1 MLHSNSKIES
11 DMKRKHIFMSAL
23 IMSSLALTSCDSF
36 FDTESKTESNTET
49 AYNSPASAEVDLI
62 GCYDGWQRTIS
73 DEGVG
78 IYMLAEYAS
87 EQAFGGLGFSDEKK
101 NNVLDQFNLAM
112 APSNSN
118 LFNTDWENYYKAIF
132 RCNQLIQAGS
142 TTINWGKDTQAE
154 GRIIGQARAIRAI
167 LYFDLARMFGD
178 VPLLLEP
185 SEENIPQTPAKEV
198 YKSIFED
205 LKYAAAN
212 IPADAFPLASRNDN
226 DGRITKYAAE
236 ALLARAYLYYT
247 GYYGEENEACTKAD
261 AVAAI
266 NDVVEKGGYE
276 LEPVYKNLWM
286 PSAGISKETITE
298 GADGKVYAWET
309 TYAGKWYSGSSWK
322 AGQGNL
328 SKEFVL
334 NMKFNTTH
342 DYNSDD
348 NGLVNSD
355 GNTFSVY
362 LGPRKKQA
370 TSVNVAEGWGA
381 CSVTPYFVEEFKNDP
396 RFTACAWSCKDA
408 GFDAVVSDTYE
419 YTGYYTLKY
428 APMCF
433 SDGTRQEQAFK
444 LGEQHMNITYY
455 QDWTIMRYADV
466 LLMHSELNQDNWG
479 LNQVRQRVGLPAEEY
494 SIENI
499 RKERAIELAFEGVH
513 FWDLMRYEKDGA
525 YAAEVITKAQN
536 NVSVQ
541 NGGVA
546 AKTSFN
552 KENFTK
558 KKGLMQIPSTQ
569 ITRSG
574 GVLTQNAGW

>member
-1 MLHSNSKIES
+1 
-11 DMKRKHIFMSAL
+11 MKRKHILISAL
-23 IMSSLALTSCDSF
+23 ILSSMALTSCDNF
-36 FDTESKTESNTET
+36 LDTESKTDLNSQT
-49 AYNSPASAEVDLI
+49 AYSNVESAEVDLI

-73 DEGVG
+73 DASVG
-78 IYMLAEYAS
+78 MYLLPEFAS
-87 EQAFGGLGFSDEKK
+87 EQAFTGLGFSDEKK
-101 NNVLDQFNLAM
+101 HNVLDQFNIAL

-118 LFNTDWENYYKAIF
+118 LFNTDWQNYYAAIF

-142 TTINWGKDTQAE
+142 TTINWGNDTKAE
-154 GRIIGQARAIRAI
+154 GRIIGQARAMRAI

-185 SEENIPQTPAKEV
+185 SEANIPRTPVKEV
-198 YKSIFED
+198 YKAIFDD

-212 IPADAFPLASRNDN
+212 IPADAFPLSDRNNN

-247 GYYGEENEACTKAD
+247 GYYGEEHEDCTKAE

-266 NDVVEKGGYE
+266 NDVVENGGYD
-276 LEPVYKNLWM
+276 LEPNYKDLWM
-286 PSAGISKETITE
+286 PSAGITSESNAGGE
-298 GADGKVYAWET
+298 YAWT
-309 TYAGKWYSGSSWK
+309 TPYAGKWYDGSTWK
-322 AGQGNL
+322 SGQGNL

-334 NMKFNTTH
+334 NMKFATTH
-342 DYNSDD
+342 TYDQEP
-348 NGLVNSD
+348 GFHHGD

-362 LGPRKKQA
+362 LGPRNKYA
-370 TSVNVAEGWGA
+370 TNVNISAGWGG
-381 CSVTPYFVEEFKNDP
+381 CSVTPYFVDEFKNDP
-396 RFTACAWSCKDA
+396 RFSACVWSCKDA
-408 GFDAVVSDTYE
+408 GFDADLNDTYE
-419 YTGYYTLKY
+419 YTGYYTRKY

-433 SDGTRQEQAFK
+433 KDGTRQEVAFK
-444 LGEQHMNITYY
+444 LGEKHMNITYY

-466 LLMHSELNQDNWG
+466 LLMHSELNQNNWG
-479 LNQVRQRVGLPAEEY
+479 LNKVRQRVGLPAEDY

-525 YAAEVITKAQN
+525 YAANVITKAQN
-536 NVSVQ
+536 GASVQ
-541 NGGVA
+541 SGGIDT
-546 AKTSFN
+546 KTSFN
-552 KENFTK
+552 IENFTK
-558 KKGLMQIPSTQ
+558 KKGLMQIPNAQ